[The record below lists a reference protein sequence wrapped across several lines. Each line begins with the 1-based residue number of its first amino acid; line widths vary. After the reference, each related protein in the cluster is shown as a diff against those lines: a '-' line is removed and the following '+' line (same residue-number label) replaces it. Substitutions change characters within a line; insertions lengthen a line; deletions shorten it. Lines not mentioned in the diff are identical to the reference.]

1 MLALKLFIV
10 AHLHLFINSV
20 DNTKSLCYTLPLMQH
35 YLLPIFAVLRGSSI
49 KPTQQYYIE
58 RHLIHHHKS
67 CVYLRLFISVLFQ
80 QLWRSSATW

>member
-35 YLLPIFAVLRGSSI
+35 YRFFRISPPLLGN
-49 KPTQQYYIE
+49 
-58 RHLIHHHKS
+58 
-67 CVYLRLFISVLFQ
+67 
-80 QLWRSSATW
+80 